1 MPGFRARKKVKAQDG
16 QAPGTMRTLTK
27 AKQEDAR
34 AVIEK
39 IAICWAQLSQAQQ
52 SQLEAQKQ
60 YIAKASELPLY
71 GSIFYLAKW
80 AVSRKQLRD
89 VLVAV
94 NQVGLHLYELDRSAL
109 IKTIKFEEVA
119 SYGAKD
125 GALNIMSGNLIRK
138 RIRLRRGE

>member
-1 MPGFRARKKVKAQDG
+1 M
-16 QAPGTMRTLTK
+16 
-27 AKQEDAR
+27 
-34 AVIEK
+34 IEK

-94 NQVGLHLYELDRSAL
+94 NQVSDQNCDDGNEEEEEELVVRVPPSIDSLLFLAPSLGSRLDFICTSSTDLH
-109 IKTIKFEEVA
+109 
-119 SYGAKD
+119 
-125 GALNIMSGNLIRK
+125 
-138 RIRLRRGE
+138 